1 MGFYEEISKYYDYIF
16 PTGEE
21 QIKFLKE
28 VAGNPPKAVLDIAC
42 GTGGYALELARQGYN
57 VTASDL
63 DAEMVRQLG
72 QKVHESEFTISFL
85 QSNMLEL
92 QKKLSDKFNLA
103 FCIGNSV
110 VHLENLLQIKDF
122 LVNAKKLLETDGSL
136 VIQIINFDRILLRDI
151 KSLPTIEDKDIGLSF
166 ERNYNYHKQNNII
179 FFNTKLSVEGQIFEN
194 EIPLYPLL
202 QDELVDAVT
211 EAGFKKIKLFG
222 DFNGNEYDK
231 YNSFMLVL
239 WAR

>member
-21 QIKFLKE
+21 QVKFLKE

-63 DAEMVRQLG
+63 DAEMVRQLS
-72 QKVHESEFTISFL
+72 QKVQESEFTISFL

-122 LVNAKKLLETDGSL
+122 LVNAKKLLEADGSL

-151 KSLPTIEDKDIGLSF
+151 KSLPTIEDKDIGLTF
-166 ERNYNYHKQNNII
+166 ERNYNYDKQNNII
-179 FFNTKLSVEGQIFEN
+179 FFNTKLSVEEQIFEN

-211 EAGFKKIKLFG
+211 EAGFKKVKLFG

>member
-21 QIKFLKE
+21 QVKFLKE

-63 DAEMVRQLG
+63 DAEMVHQLG
-72 QKVHESEFTISFL
+72 QKVQESEFTISFL

-122 LVNAKKLLETDGSL
+122 LVNAKKLLEADGSL

-151 KSLPTIEDKDIGLSF
+151 KSLPTIEDKDIGLTF
-166 ERNYNYHKQNNII
+166 ERNYNYDKQNNII

-211 EAGFKKIKLFG
+211 EAGFKKVKLFG